1 LTELL
6 GACSNLVKPCCRLLF
21 GNENCELFEVLARKL
36 AEHVEA
42 KVVLV
47 SIGFKHLTPE
57 VMSKVV
63 EATKEKLAK
72 KC

>member
-1 LTELL
+1 VN
-6 GACSNLVKPCCRLLF
+6 SCRLLF
-21 GNENCELFEVLARKL
+21 GSENSELLEVLARKL

-42 KVVLV
+42 KVVVV
-47 SIGFKHLTPE
+47 SIGFRHLSPE